1 MAVYSDRYKYIF
13 FANPNTASKAIA
25 KTLREKLDGVQ
36 IPEEEVRDGDTRLVR
51 RHHATYTQ
59 LVSAGLMTE
68 EKLAGLFKF
77 TCVRNPFD
85 QMVSKYVK
93 HCARLDNDPSRYP
106 WLRAEKKAQ
115 KQAGK
120 AAGAEKPTKAGK
132 KTAVAAAAAAP
143 GAVEAAAPADPL
155 LALQADFSSW
165 LKHID
170 GRFAETS
177 KIEKGPMDFISNADY
192 VIRFEALQDGFREV
206 QQRVGISP
214 PVEVEEFNVTAARA
228 ESPSKKRGYSDYY
241 TPESVAI
248 VERMFAP
255 VIARFGYR
263 FDPQA

>member
-1 MAVYSDRYKYIF
+1 MAVYSDRYKFIF
-13 FANPNTASKAIA
+13 FANPNTAIKAIA
-25 KTLREKLDGVQ
+25 KTLREKLEGRP
-36 IPEEEVRDGDTRLVR
+36 IPEKEVRDGDNLLVR
-51 RHHATYTQ
+51 KHHATYTQ
-59 LVSAGLMTE
+59 LVSAGLMTD

-93 HCARLDNDPSRYP
+93 HCARLDNDVSRYP
-106 WLRAEKKAQ
+106 WLRADKKAE

-120 AAGAEKPTKAGK
+120 AAAAEKPVKAGK
-132 KTAVAAAAAAP
+132 KTAVPASVAPSAA
-143 GAVEAAAPADPL
+143 VAAAPADPVA
-155 LALQADFSSW
+155 ALQADFASW

-177 KIEKGPMDFISNADY
+177 KIEKGPMDFISHADY
-192 VIRFEALQDGFREV
+192 VIRFEALQEGFLEV
-206 QQRVGISP
+206 QKRVGISP

-228 ESPSKKRGYSDYY
+228 ESPKKKRGYSDYY

-255 VIARFGYR
+255 VIAQFGYR
-263 FDPQA
+263 FGQ

>member
-25 KTLREKLDGVQ
+25 KTLREKLEGRQ
-36 IPEEEVRDGDTRLVR
+36 IPEKEVRDGDTRLVR

-93 HCARLDNDPSRYP
+93 HCARLDNDASRYP
-106 WLRAEKKAQ
+106 WLRADKKAE
-115 KQAGK
+115 KQGDKADAAEGK
-120 AAGAEKPTKAGK
+120 PAKTAKAGK
-132 KTAVAAAAAAP
+132 KTAVQ
-143 GAVEAAAPADPL
+143 AVAAAPAEASDPAA
-155 LALQADFSSW
+155 ALKADFSSW
-165 LKHID
+165 LRHID
-170 GRFAETS
+170 SRFAETS

-192 VIRFEALQDGFREV
+192 VIRFEALQDGFLEV
-206 QQRVGISP
+206 QKRVGISP

-228 ESPSKKRGYSDYY
+228 ESPKKKRGYSDYY

-255 VIARFGYR
+255 VIAQFGYR
-263 FDPQA
+263 FDQ